1 MIQEALTT
9 NPPSHEA
16 TARQVNTNEQQFL
29 ADGFCLLNSCEFV
42 FIRGLQNQHAIAI
55 AVEAITFV
63 NRFGIR
69 T

>member
-42 FIRGLQNQHAIAI
+42 FIRGLM
-55 AVEAITFV
+55 F
-63 NRFGIR
+63 
-69 T
+69 